1 MKEAVRVAIPE
12 PGRNVAEPMS
22 LIVPAE
28 VSCRNTLLRQIGRRA
43 AWIRRELL
51 RPRGTPVMTW
61 MVRGTGVIGLI
72 GLALI
77 LALPE
82 TAPLIA
88 LGIISLWLNGPLS
101 MFFPTTL
108 EPIVMLFG
116 RVYEPLLVAAA
127 ATAGN
132 IYVEFLNYHL
142 YRKLLGLKKMRSFR
156 QTRVVRL
163 AIRLF
168 KQMPF
173 FTTWLCAWSILP
185 FWAIRFVVPMTD
197 YPLSRYMTATLLGR
211 FPKMWLFAALGVWL
225 GLSAK
230 VLLPV
235 TVAFILVS
243 VSIALLRRLRDGAQT
258 AREPTATPPVS
269 ITLRSPAAAAPSGTP
284 ASDASSAGTIC
295 TVELLVDAPEFFER
309 LAQDLAAARSRAWLQ
324 ASTFEGDAA
333 GRSVA
338 DALMASPAA
347 NRRVIVD
354 HYTHHFLSDRFLFT
368 PRNLLDAELRAERR
382 STSEMFERLR
392 SEGVGVRFVNP
403 AGLFFLRMPAREHK
417 KIVVVDEEIA
427 YLGGINFSDHNFA
440 WHDLMLRIE
449 HPGVA
454 GFLAS
459 DLDATWRGV
468 SSAPRARFDGVDL
481 FSVDGSNNEA
491 TLRPILDF
499 IREARHSVI
508 VHSAYITFPFI
519 GALREAQQQGARVI
533 VLTPEANNRS
543 VLRSYILRERERSGF
558 ELRFLKGRMSHLK
571 AILVDDRRLITGSA
585 NFDWLAYRYHGE
597 VIAVFSQPEVIDQFR
612 TRVLVPDLAASRLAP
627 GVDSRRSGKRAE
639 CLLRCMSRASRL
651 LCMRSPRPV
660 VDAS

>member
-1 MKEAVRVAIPE
+1 MKEALRAAISEAGRDADE
-12 PGRNVAEPMS
+12 PRS

-28 VSCRNTLLRQIGRRA
+28 IGWRNTLLRRIGRRA
-43 AWIRRELL
+43 AWLRRELL
-51 RPRGTPVMTW
+51 RPRGTPAMTW

-77 LALPE
+77 VALPE

-88 LGIISLWLNGPLS
+88 LGIVSLWLNGPLS

-142 YRKLLGLKKMRSFR
+142 YRKLLGLEKMRSFR
-156 QTRVVRL
+156 ETRVVRL

-168 KQMPF
+168 RQMPF
-173 FTTWLCAWSILP
+173 FTTWLCAWSVLP
-185 FWAIRFVVPMTD
+185 FWVIRFVAPMTD

-225 GLSAK
+225 GLSAD

-235 TVAFILVS
+235 TLAFILLS
-243 VSIALLRRLRDGAQT
+243 VSIALVRRLHGRAERAG
-258 AREPTATPPVS
+258 EATVAPPLATKPPRPIAPSRPPVPIGTS
-269 ITLRSPAAAAPSGTP
+269 AAAT
-284 ASDASSAGTIC
+284 GTI
-295 TVELLVDAPEFFER
+295 ELLVDAPEFFER
-309 LAQDLAAARSRAWLQ
+309 LAEDLAAARSRAWLQ
-324 ASTFEGDAA
+324 ASTFEGDTA

-338 DALMASPAA
+338 DALLASPATD
-347 NRRVIVD
+347 RRVIVD
-354 HYTHHFLSDRFLFT
+354 YYTRHFLSDRFLFT
-368 PRNLLDAELRAERR
+368 PRNLLDADLRAERR
-382 STSEMFERLR
+382 STSEMFEKLKR
-392 SEGVGVRFVNP
+392 EGVGVRFVNP

-440 WHDLMLRIE
+440 WHDLMLRIK

-481 FSVDGSNNEA
+481 FSVDGSSNEV
-491 TLRPILDF
+491 TLEPILDL
-499 IREARHSVI
+499 IREARRSVI
-508 VHSAYITFPFI
+508 VHSAYITFPFT
-519 GALREAQQQGARVI
+519 GALRAAQRRGARVT
-533 VLTPEANNRS
+533 VLTPEANNRG

-597 VIAVFSQPEVIDQFR
+597 IIAVLSQPDVIDEFR

-627 GVDSRRSGKRAE
+627 RLGSRRSGKRAE
-639 CLLRCMSRASRL
+639 CVLRCMSRASRL
-651 LCMRSPRPV
+651 LCVRSSRPV
-660 VDAS
+660 LDAR